1 MQFDNL
7 YNLAIRDNKGIQNV
21 KPSLGAS
28 NQTLSFN
35 QDDLLKQGTQKNS
48 KFTLKYRKLRRLFM
62 RSLNWNGYNFNPDL
76 W

>member
-7 YNLAIRDNKGIQNV
+7 YNLSIRDNKGIQNV
-21 KPSLGAS
+21 KPSLGAP

>member
-21 KPSLGAS
+21 KPSLGAP